1 MIRLTTLLL
10 LAATP
15 AAAHG
20 TLPGGGGFYAGLLH
34 PFLAGDHLLVLI
46 GVGILLG
53 RLGLRRPLLGLLTGL
68 IAGYGATLL
77 QLGSLQPAILLLA
90 LAIGGVLAAAVR
102 LNAWMVIAVAMI
114 AGLLVGAD
122 TDGPAGATAI
132 IAYAGVTAA
141 VFLIVL
147 NAMALAH
154 FGAGKL
160 NGVPL
165 RVAGSWIAAAAIL
178 VLAFLA
184 REVIGV
190 A

>member
-1 MIRLTTLLL
+1 MIRLAALLL
-10 LAATP
+10 LAASP

-20 TLPGGGGFYAGLLH
+20 TLPGGGGFYAGAAH
-34 PFLAGDHLLVLI
+34 PFLAGDHLLLLI
-46 GVGILLG
+46 GLGVLLG
-53 RLGLRRPLLGLLTGL
+53 RLGLRRPLLGLLAGLVTGFGL
-68 IAGYGATLL
+68 TLL
-77 QLGSLQPAILLLA
+77 HLGPLQPAILMLA
-90 LAIGGVLAAAVR
+90 VVIGGVLAAAIR
-102 LNAWMVIAVAMI
+102 INGLTAIVIATI
-114 AGLLVGAD
+114 AGLLIGAD
-122 TDGPAGATAI
+122 TDGPTGGTAI

-147 NAMALAH
+147 NSMALAH
-154 FGAGKL
+154 YGGGRL

-184 REVIGV
+184 RGAVGV